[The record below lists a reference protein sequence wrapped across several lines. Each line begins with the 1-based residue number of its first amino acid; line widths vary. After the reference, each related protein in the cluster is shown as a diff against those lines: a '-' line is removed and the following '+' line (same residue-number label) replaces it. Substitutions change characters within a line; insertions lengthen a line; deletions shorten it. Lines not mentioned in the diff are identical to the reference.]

1 MVAITVETEIDA
13 PPDVVWSDVRN
24 IASHVHW
31 MHDAEAIWFTS
42 EHREGVG
49 TSFDC
54 ETKVGPIRLTDQ
66 MEITEWADEAAMG
79 VRHSGVV
86 TGEGAFTLSPLPG
99 GRTLFRW
106 AEELTFPWFLGGPVG
121 EVGGSIILKAIWKRN
136 LEILAKRFKHGELRL
151 GTPPA

>member
-13 PPDVVWSDVRN
+13 PPAVVWADVRN
-24 IASHVHW
+24 IASHVEW
-31 MHDAEAIWFTS
+31 MHDAESIWFTS
-42 EHREGVG
+42 EHKEGVG

-54 ETKVGPIRLTDQ
+54 ETVVGPIRLTDR
-66 MEITEWADEAAMG
+66 MEITEWVDEATIG

-86 TGEGAFTLSPLPG
+86 TGVGAFTLSPLPG

-121 EVGGSIILKAIWKRN
+121 EVPGQLVLKAIWKRN
-136 LEILAKRFKHGELRL
+136 PQHLAKRFKHGEFA
-151 GTPPA
+151 TA

>member
-13 PPDVVWSDVRN
+13 PPSVVWADVRN

-31 MHDAEAIWFTS
+31 MHDAESIWFTS
-42 EHREGVG
+42 VEREGVG
-49 TSFDC
+49 AAFDC
-54 ETKVGPIRLTDQ
+54 ETKVGPIRLTDA
-66 MEITEWADEAAMG
+66 MEITEWTDEQAMG

-99 GRTLFRW
+99 DRTLFRW

-121 EVGGSIILKAIWKRN
+121 EVGGSILLKWVWKRN
-136 LEILAKRFKHGELRL
+136 LDQLSKRFANGRR
-151 GTPPA
+151 TVDI